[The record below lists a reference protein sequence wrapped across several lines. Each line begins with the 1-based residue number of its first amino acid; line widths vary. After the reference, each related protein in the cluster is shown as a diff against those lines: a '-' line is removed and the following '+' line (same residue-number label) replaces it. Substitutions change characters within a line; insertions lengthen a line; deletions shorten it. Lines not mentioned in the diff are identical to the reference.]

1 MLEWASRGML
11 EAGLVEK
18 KGGSTLQGLAEACAR
33 RAWVLEA
40 SKREK
45 RTMRIGELLVRQGVL
60 TPGQVEQVLAE
71 QTRCA
76 LPFGSICEQLFGVS
90 PEIVESCWV
99 EQYTELTGS
108 LIPNFDDCD
117 PSVLNTLTRRQAW
130 QFRVV
135 PLRWEEGALLLATT
149 SEHLQRALR
158 FATQVIP
165 VPVFFVITDADD
177 LGNALSR
184 YYPIPGL
191 NASSVR
197 GELEDFFS
205 SLKTRGSMLA
215 A

>member
-1 MLEWASRGML
+1 
-11 EAGLVEK
+11 
-18 KGGSTLQGLAEACAR
+18 
-33 RAWVLEA
+33 
-40 SKREK
+40 
-45 RTMRIGELLVRQGVL
+45 MRIGELLVRQGVL
-60 TPGQVEQVLAE
+60 TPSQVEQVLAE
-71 QTRCA
+71 QARCA
-76 LPFGSICEQLFGVS
+76 LPFGAICEQLFGVS

-108 LIPNFDDCD
+108 LMPNFDECD

-135 PLRWEEGALLLATT
+135 PLRWEDGALLLATT

-165 VPVFFVITDADD
+165 VPVFFVITDACD
-177 LGNALSR
+177 LGDALSR

-191 NASSVR
+191 DSSSVR
-197 GELEDFFS
+197 GELEDFFTN
-205 SLKTRGSMLA
+205 LQTRGSMLA

>member
-1 MLEWASRGML
+1 
-11 EAGLVEK
+11 
-18 KGGSTLQGLAEACAR
+18 
-33 RAWVLEA
+33 
-40 SKREK
+40 
-45 RTMRIGELLVRQGVL
+45 MRIGELLVRQGVL
-60 TPGQVEQVLAE
+60 TPGQVEQVLEE
-71 QTRCA
+71 QSRCA

-108 LIPNFDDCD
+108 LKPNFDECD
-117 PSVLNTLTRRQAW
+117 PSILNTLTRRQAW

-165 VPVFFVITDADD
+165 VPVFFVITDAED
-177 LGNALSR
+177 LGDALSR

-191 NASSVR
+191 DSSSVR

-205 SLKTRGSMLA
+205 SMTTRGSMLA